1 MLFKELLKAAAEGDE
16 QALGALYRM
25 YQPLITKMSM
35 LNNEFDDD
43 LHQEQMICVCCNTLI
58 ISEMFHKTKTLD
70 SACKVCGILIAQNDL
85 ACELAVLRKQNIS

>member
-35 LNNEFDDD
+35 LNNEFDED
-43 LHQEQMICVCCNTLI
+43 LHQCERAHL
-58 ISEMFHKTKTLD
+58 
-70 SACKVCGILIAQNDL
+70 NDTG
-85 ACELAVLRKQNIS
+85 

>member
-16 QALGALYRM
+16 QALGELYRM

-43 LHQEQMICVCCNTLI
+43 LYQEQMICFWRCVKK
-58 ISEMFHKTKTLD
+58 FYK
-70 SACKVCGILIAQNDL
+70 
-85 ACELAVLRKQNIS
+85 NISDSCHETE